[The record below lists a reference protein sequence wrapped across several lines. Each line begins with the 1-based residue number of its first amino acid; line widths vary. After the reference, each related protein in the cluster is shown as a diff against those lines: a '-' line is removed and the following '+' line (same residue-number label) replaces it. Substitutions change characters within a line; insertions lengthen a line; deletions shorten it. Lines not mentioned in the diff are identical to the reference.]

1 MMLPESRPA
10 IDQQLPLLV
19 DLTEIRS
26 AGLKASLKRSL
37 NELGC
42 KPRYFGRFWRLMISG
57 HTEEIPHDLIV
68 MIDLATLAEKF
79 NKVEP
84 HTWLA
89 CVRRRNLMLVAF
101 THRTSDQKYAHQVDD
116 WCRATDGRLWVY
128 EGKPSKRSDMLHH
141 IWSFLEH
148 RDPEAV
154 TEIRYSDSDQSLWI
168 EFADGLRH
176 CLPWSSLRLHDVEPA
191 LRPETVR
198 VGEHPDTIEI
208 TKTDGEVF
216 ELDSAAVRSILDQ
229 KRRRV
234 TYAIAEAA
242 TLTLGERLKAY
253 RDSKGMSQTDLAT
266 RSGLT
271 QEMISNLER
280 GKHQPR
286 FDTLEKYAKGLGVPI
301 TVLLGS

>member
-1 MMLPESRPA
+1 MPAESQAA
-10 IDQQLPLLV
+10 IDHQLPLLV
-19 DLTEIRS
+19 DLTEIRG
-26 AGLKASLKRSL
+26 AGLKTSLKRSL
-37 NELGC
+37 SELGR

-57 HTEEIPHDLIV
+57 RTEDVPHDLIV

-79 NKVEP
+79 KKVEP
-84 HTWLA
+84 HAWLA

-101 THRTSDQKYAHQVDD
+101 TRRALDQKFAHRIDD

-128 EGKPSKRSDMLHH
+128 EGKSSKRSELLRH
-141 IWSFLEH
+141 IGTFLEH

-154 TEIRYSDSDQSLWI
+154 TEIRYSDSDRSLWI

-176 CLPWSSLRLHDVEPA
+176 CLTWSSLRLDDVKPA

-216 ELDSAAVRSILDQ
+216 ELDSAAVRSIIDQ
-229 KRRRV
+229 KHRRT
-234 TYAIAEAA
+234 TYATAEAA
-242 TLTLGERLKAY
+242 ALTLGERLRAF
-253 RDSKGMSQTDLAT
+253 RESKGSSQSDLAA

-286 FDTLEKYAKGLGVPI
+286 FDTIEKYAKGLGVPV
-301 TVLLGS
+301 TDLLGR

>member
-1 MMLPESRPA
+1 MRPEGQA
-10 IDQQLPLLV
+10 AMDQKLPLLV
-19 DLTEIRS
+19 DLTEVRS
-26 AGLKASLKRSL
+26 AEFKTSLKRSL
-37 NELGC
+37 SELGC
-42 KPRYFGRFWRLMISG
+42 KAKYFGRFWRLMTSG
-57 HTEEIPHDLIV
+57 HTEEVPHNLIV
-68 MIDLATLAEKF
+68 MIDLAALAEKF
-79 NKVEP
+79 DKVEP
-84 HTWLA
+84 DAWLA

-101 THRTSDQKYAHQVDD
+101 TRRTLDQMYAHQVDD

-128 EGKPSKRSDMLHH
+128 EGKSSKHSDMLHH
-141 IWSFLEH
+141 LRNLLEH

-154 TEIRYSDSDQSLWI
+154 TEIRYSESDQSLWI

-176 CLPWSSLRLHDVEPA
+176 GLPWSLLRLQDVEPA

-229 KRRRV
+229 KHRRV

-242 TLTLGERLKAY
+242 TWTLGERLKAY
-253 RDSKGMSQTDLAT
+253 RESKGVSQTDLAA

-286 FDTLEKYAKGLGVPI
+286 FDTLEKYAKGLRVPI
-301 TVLLGS
+301 AVLLGN

>member
-1 MMLPESRPA
+1 MQSESQMA

-26 AGLKASLKRSL
+26 AGLRTSLKRGL
-37 NELGC
+37 TELGC
-42 KPRYFGRFWRLMISG
+42 RPKYFGRFWQLMTSG
-57 HTEEIPHDLIV
+57 RTEEVPRNLIV

-79 NKVEP
+79 SKVEP
-84 HTWLA
+84 HAWLA
-89 CVRRRNLMLVAF
+89 CVRLRNLMVVAF
-101 THRTSDQKYAHQVDD
+101 THRALDQKYAHQVDD

-128 EGKPSKRSDMLHH
+128 EGKWSSRSSLIHH
-141 IWSFLEH
+141 ILNFLEH

-154 TEIRYSDSDQSLWI
+154 TEIRYSNTDKSLWI
-168 EFADGLRH
+168 EFADGFRH
-176 CLPWSSLRLHDVEPA
+176 GLAWSALRLDDVEPP

-208 TKTDGEVF
+208 MRTDGEIF

-229 KRRRV
+229 KHRRA
-234 TYAIAEAA
+234 TYATAEAA

-253 RDSKGMSQTDLAT
+253 RESKGMSQSELAT

-301 TVLLGS
+301 TDLLAN